1 MLDIEEPPAI
11 NSMWLRRLSEFIE
24 PTAAELT
31 ALEGAKLTR
40 RTFKRNG
47 IISRQGECVK
57 EVYFVMHGWVGS
69 SLEMSMGRDQLA
81 NIFLPG
87 DFAGLPDIALK
98 RAAATLIALTD
109 VTVDV
114 IPLDR
119 LARLFERAPR
129 FLFMLLVMTQRERV
143 QLMDQLAMVGQSKAI
158 QRVASLILHI
168 HGRLSVLRPEPGNL
182 LDWPL
187 TQQRVAEAVGL
198 TSVHVNRTF
207 RELAERGL
215 ITRTGRQIRL
225 LDLEALSKLSGLP
238 ERSFAKEPAWLVN
251 CCLPANAA
259 GSSLN

>member
-1 MLDIEEPPAI
+1 MIDNGERPAM
-11 NSMWLRRLSEFIE
+11 NSMWLRRISEFIE
-24 PTAAELT
+24 PTAAELA

-40 RTFKRNG
+40 RIFKRNG

-57 EVYFVMHGWVGS
+57 EVYFVMHGWVGC
-69 SLEMSMGRDQLA
+69 SLEMSAGGDQLA

-98 RAAATLIALTD
+98 RAATTLIALTD

-119 LARLFERAPR
+119 LARLFEKAPR
-129 FLFMLLVMTQRERV
+129 FLFMLFVMTQRERV
-143 QLMDQLAMVGQSKAI
+143 MLMDQLALIGQSRAI
-158 QRVASLILHI
+158 QRVAALILHL
-168 HGRLSVLRPEPGNL
+168 HRRLSVLRPEPGNL
-182 LDWPL
+182 VDWPL
-187 TQQRVAEAVGL
+187 TQQRVADAVGL

-207 RELAERGL
+207 RELTERGL
-215 ITRTGRQIRL
+215 ITRKGKQIRL

-251 CCLPANAA
+251 CCLPATGA
-259 GSSLN
+259 GSPPN

>member
-1 MLDIEEPPAI
+1 M
-11 NSMWLRRLSEFIE
+11 NSMWLRRISEFIE
-24 PTAAELT
+24 PTAAELA

-40 RTFKRNG
+40 RTLKRNG

-69 SLEMSMGRDQLA
+69 SLEMSAGRDQLA

-98 RAAATLIALTD
+98 RAATTLIALTD

-119 LARLFERAPR
+119 LAHLFEKAPR
-129 FLFMLLVMTQRERV
+129 FLFMLFVMTQRERV
-143 QLMDQLAMVGQSKAI
+143 VLMDQLAMVGQSRAI

-168 HGRLSVLRPEPGNL
+168 HARLSILRAEPGNVV
-182 LDWPL
+182 DWPL

-215 ITRTGRQIRL
+215 LVRKGRQIRL
-225 LDLEALSKLSGLP
+225 LDLKALSELSGMP
-238 ERSFAKEPAWLVN
+238 ERSFAKEPAWLVD
-251 CCLPANAA
+251 CCLPEATAR
-259 GSSLN
+259 SPLT